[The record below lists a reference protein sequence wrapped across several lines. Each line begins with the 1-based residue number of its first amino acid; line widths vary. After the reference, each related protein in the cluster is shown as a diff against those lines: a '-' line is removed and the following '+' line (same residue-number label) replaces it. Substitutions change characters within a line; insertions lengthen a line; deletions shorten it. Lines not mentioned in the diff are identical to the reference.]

1 MDSTPDFL
9 ALIEDRPADEVE
21 FALAVAAAVAHHMD
35 QHKEHQMAKKDASA
49 DYGHAQAEQERRRS
63 ERQGAAALAGLAD
76 LARREA
82 LGLDTAAQRE
92 ALGLDGKG
100 R

>member
-1 MDSTPDFL
+1 MDSMPDFL
-9 ALIEDRPADEVE
+9 ALTEGRPADEVE
-21 FALAVAAAVAHHMD
+21 FALAVAAAVAQHMD
-35 QHKEHQMAKKDASA
+35 QHKEHQMADTSA
-49 DYGHAQAEQERRRS
+49 DYGHAQAEQERRRG
-63 ERQGAAALAGLAD
+63 ERQGAAVLAGLAD

-82 LGLDTAAQRE
+82 LGLDVAAQRE